1 MKKVVSYMMILV
13 MVISLSGCLN
23 KEVVSVNVESFN
35 VIERV
40 GDVAFRYYARGE
52 VSLTNNT
59 NKYLTNYPMLSYLTD
74 ESGMFV
80 ENSVSLD
87 EVTLEPH
94 QTIVVP
100 YCVYELNHEYQPTQT
115 IDLTKAKNF
124 VLKVPTWDE
133 FDRASRHIARVSGKT
148 KPDIE
153 YTKEKF
159 NDKLSYSKSK
169 KPEQHKAWL
178 SDEMVNTAYFSSLS
192 FSQAEITSVKMYDVL
207 NDTIVKLKFE
217 ATNVTDQVVDIN
229 GLQVVVVM
237 SQNEEVVA
245 RHVEVSGPPL
255 KRDDDGNII
264 RDENGYII
272 DRPSKLEPG
281 ESHEMEVTLT
291 YDALGILS
299 VDGKQT
305 YRPEDLTY
313 NIEVSPNLWGLLVYR
328 V

>member
-1 MKKVVSYMMILV
+1 MKKVVRYLMIIV

-40 GDVAFRYYARGE
+40 GDVAYRYYARGD

-100 YCVYELNHEYQPTQT
+100 YCVREINHEYHPAQT

-133 FDRASRHIARVSGKT
+133 FDRASRHIARVSGQR
-148 KPDIE
+148 KPDID

-159 NDKLSYSKSK
+159 NDKLSNSKTK

-192 FSQAEITSVKMYDVL
+192 FSQAEITSVETYGSR
-207 NDTIVKLKFE
+207 NGTIVKLRFE
-217 ATNVTDQVVDIN
+217 VTNVTDQVVDIN
-229 GLQVVVVM
+229 NLQVVVVM

-255 KRDDDGNII
+255 KRDDGNII

-272 DRPSKLEPG
+272 ERPSKLEPG

-291 YDALGILS
+291 YDAPGILS
-299 VDGKQT
+299 IDGKQT
-305 YRPEDLTY
+305 YNPEDLKY
-313 NIEVSPNLWGLLVYR
+313 NIEVSPNLWELLVYR

>member
-1 MKKVVSYMMILV
+1 MKKVVSYLMIVV

-23 KEVVSVNVESFN
+23 KEVVSVKVDSFN

-40 GDVAFRYYARGE
+40 GDVAFRYYARGD

-80 ENSVSLD
+80 ENSVSLN

-100 YCVYELNHEYQPTQT
+100 YCLTELNHEYQPAQT
-115 IDLTKAKNF
+115 IDLTKAKNL

-133 FDRASRHIARVSGKT
+133 FDRASRHIARHSANT
-148 KPDIE
+148 RPDLDY

-159 NDKLSYSKSK
+159 NNKLSYSKTK

-192 FSQAEITSVKMYDVL
+192 FSQAEITSVKMYEAI
-207 NDTIVKLKFE
+207 NDTYVKLRFE
-217 ATNVTDQVVDIN
+217 VTNVTDQVVDIKN
-229 GLQVVVVM
+229 LQVVIVM

-245 RHVEVSGPPL
+245 RHVEVSGPP
-255 KRDDDGNII
+255 KKHGDDG
-264 RDENGYII
+264 YLI
-272 DRPSKLEPG
+272 DSPSELEPG
-281 ESHEMEVTLT
+281 ASHEMEVTL
-291 YDALGILS
+291 YYEALGILS

-305 YRPEDLTY
+305 YSPEDLTY
-313 NIEVSPNLWGLLVYR
+313 NIEVSPNLWELLVYR

>member
-1 MKKVVSYMMILV
+1 MKKVVSYLMIVV

-40 GDVAFRYYARGE
+40 GDVAYRYYARGD

-80 ENSVSLD
+80 ENSVSLN

-100 YCVYELNHEYQPTQT
+100 YCVYELNHEYQPAQT

-133 FDRASRHIARVSGKT
+133 FDRASRHIARHSANT
-148 KPDIE
+148 RPDLDY

-159 NDKLSYSKSK
+159 NNKLSYSKTK

-192 FSQAEITSVKMYDVL
+192 FSQAEITSVKMYEAL
-207 NDTIVKLKFE
+207 NDTYVKLRFE
-217 ATNVTDQVVDIN
+217 VTNVTDQVVDIKN
-229 GLQVVVVM
+229 LQVVVVM

-245 RHVEVSGPPL
+245 RHVEVSAPP
-255 KRDDDGNII
+255 KKHGDDG
-264 RDENGYII
+264 YLI
-272 DRPSKLEPG
+272 DSPSELEPG
-281 ESHEMEVTLT
+281 ASHEMEVTLT

-299 VDGKQT
+299 IDGKQT
-305 YRPEDLTY
+305 YSPEDLTY
-313 NIEVSPNLWGLLVYR
+313 NIEVSPNLWELLVYR